1 MKNSQGDISSLQNKI
16 KALKEENEKIKKDL
30 DNEKKKHKEDIE
42 NLQNQLKSCL
52 IKSTK
57 GTRVV
62 TFEIFKVF
70 CNNIK
75 RNLKYSSRFIS
86 SLNISVFNISVSPT
100 KYPFIKLK
108 KELKLVFIK
117 FFVCSFVKEEGK

>member
-52 IKSTK
+52 INVSLIEQNEKILLNKDIDFMNFYDVIIDIKS
-57 GTRVV
+57 
-62 TFEIFKVF
+62 
-70 CNNIK
+70 IK
-75 RNLKYSSRFIS
+75 DI
-86 SLNISVFNISVSPT
+86 T
-100 KYPFIKLK
+100 DGKLK
-108 KELKLVFIK
+108 
-117 FFVCSFVKEEGK
+117 